1 MTDARYYVVGD
12 HDVWMIKFK
21 DGENGLCGRG
31 DKSFVFAVDA
41 AQKLGMWLNTLTS
54 GINCP
59 TSRAAI
65 KNADDNLKRLRQA
78 QTDGV
83 FGGRHLG
90 GDPLLVPRRCLGWG
104 R

>member
-41 AQKLGMWLNTLTS
+41 AQKLGIVVKYVDQWHQLSDLARCNQ
-54 GINCP
+54 
-59 TSRAAI
+59 
-65 KNADDNLKRLRQA
+65 KR
-78 QTDGV
+78 
-83 FGGRHLG
+83 
-90 GDPLLVPRRCLGWG
+90 
-104 R
+104 